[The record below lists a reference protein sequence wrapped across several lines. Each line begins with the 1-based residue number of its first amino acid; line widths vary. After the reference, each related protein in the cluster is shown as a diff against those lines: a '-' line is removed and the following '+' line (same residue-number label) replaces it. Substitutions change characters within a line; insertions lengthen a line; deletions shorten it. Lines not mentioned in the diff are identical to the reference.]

1 MKTPSILL
9 VGVNGYAS
17 GYVKKVL
24 DLLAEG
30 RASVAGVVDPTAARC
45 PDLAA
50 LTAGGAPVVDT
61 LDAFFAAGGAAGSL
75 SSPALHSQN
84 TSAALLPQRLC
95 VENTRPEK
103 REVDLA
109 VVATPIA
116 LHAEQARALLV
127 RGIPVL
133 CEKPA
138 AGCLADAE
146 SMADAEKASG
156 RFLAIGYQW
165 SFSDAVQSLKRDI
178 LAGRFGA
185 PLRMRSLV
193 LWPRSLAYYGRNN
206 WAGKLR
212 DGAGREVNDSPANN
226 AMAHYLFN
234 MLYVLGDALGTAA
247 TPSLAE
253 VRLLRANAIETF
265 DTVSMR
271 LRAAGADL
279 FFHAAHTIDEGV
291 GPVFEYVFEK
301 GVVRY
306 PQAKDAAHIVA
317 TFSDG
322 TAVDYG
328 DPFADQWRKLTDC
341 LACAVNPSL
350 PPPPC
355 TITTATAHTQCIEA
369 LKTVPVEAV
378 SPEQT
383 HFVDLP
389 DGDRLLVVDGLRA
402 RLVSAYENWKV
413 LTDE

>member
-30 RASVAGVVDPTAARC
+30 RASIAGVVDPTASRC

-50 LTAGGAPVVDT
+50 LTADGAPVVDT
-61 LDAFFAAGGAAGSL
+61 LDAFFAAGGAS
-75 SSPALHSQN
+75 
-84 TSAALLPQRLC
+84 
-95 VENTRPEK
+95 
-103 REVDLA
+103 DLA

-116 LHAEQARALLV
+116 LHADQSRALLA

-146 SMADAEKASG
+146 SMAEAEKVSG

-212 DGAGREVNDSPANN
+212 DAAGREVNDSPANN

-234 MLYVLGDALGTAA
+234 MLYVLGDAPVTAA
-247 TPSLAE
+247 APTLAE

-265 DTVSMR
+265 DTVSMH

-279 FFHAAHTIDEGV
+279 FFHVSHTIDEGV

-306 PQAKDAAHIVA
+306 PWKKEAAHIVA

-322 TAVDYG
+322 KTVDYG

-341 LACAVNPSL
+341 LARAIDPSL
-350 PPPPC
+350 SPPPC
-355 TITTATAHTQCIEA
+355 TIATAMAHTRCIEA
-369 LKTVPVEAV
+369 LKAIPVEAV
-378 SPEQT
+378 PAEQT

-389 DGDRLLVVDGLRA
+389 DDDRLLVVGGLRA
-402 RLVSAYENWKV
+402 RLVSAYEDWEV
-413 LTDE
+413 LADE

>member
-30 RASVAGVVDPTAARC
+30 RVSVAGIVDPTAARC
-45 PDLAA
+45 SDLAA

-61 LDAFFAAGGAAGSL
+61 LDAFFATGGAA
-75 SSPALHSQN
+75 A
-84 TSAALLPQRLC
+84 
-95 VENTRPEK
+95 
-103 REVDLA
+103 DLA

-116 LHAEQARALLV
+116 LHAEQSLALLA

-146 SMADAEKASG
+146 RMADAEKASG

-185 PLRMRSLV
+185 PLRMRALV

-212 DGAGREVNDSPANN
+212 DSAGREVNDSPANN

-234 MLYVLGDALGTAA
+234 MLYVLGDVPGTAA

-279 FFHAAHTIDEGV
+279 FFHASHTIDKGV
-291 GPVFEYVFEK
+291 GPIFEYVFEK

-306 PQAKDAAHIVA
+306 VQGDGAHFVA
-317 TFSDG
+317 TFADG
-322 TAVDYG
+322 TTVDYG

-341 LACAVNPSL
+341 LSRAIDPSL

-355 TITTATAHTQCIEA
+355 TIATAMAHTRCIEA
-369 LKTVPVEAV
+369 LKAIPVEAV
-378 SPEQT
+378 SSAQT

-389 DGDRLLVVDGLRA
+389 DNDRLLVVDGLRD
-402 RLVSAYENWKV
+402 RLVSAYDRWSV
-413 LTDE
+413 LTTED

>member
-1 MKTPSILL
+1 MKPPSILL
-9 VGVNGYAS
+9 VGVNGYAA
-17 GYVKKVL
+17 GYVTKTL
-24 DLLAEG
+24 ELLSEG
-30 RASVAGVVDPTAARC
+30 RVSVAGVADPTASRC

-61 LDAFFAAGGAAGSL
+61 LDAFFATGAV
-75 SSPALHSQN
+75 P
-84 TSAALLPQRLC
+84 
-95 VENTRPEK
+95 
-103 REVDLA
+103 DLA

-116 LHAEQARALLV
+116 LHAEQSHALLA

-146 SMADAEKASG
+146 SMADAEKSSG

-178 LAGRFGA
+178 LAGRLGA
-185 PLRMRSLV
+185 PLRMRALV

-212 DGAGREVNDSPANN
+212 DAAGREVNDSPANN

-247 TPSLAE
+247 TPSLTEA
-253 VRLLRANAIETF
+253 RLLRANAIETF
-265 DTVSMR
+265 DTASLH

-279 FFHAAHTIDEGV
+279 FFHVSHAIGEPF

-306 PQAKDAAHIVA
+306 PQTKDVAHIVA

-322 TAVDYG
+322 TMVDYG
-328 DPFADQWRKLTDC
+328 DPFADQWNKLTDC
-341 LACAVNPSL
+341 LARAVNPSL

-355 TITTATAHTQCIEA
+355 TIATAMAHTRCIEA
-369 LKTVPVEAV
+369 LKAIPVETVPPERERFVER
-378 SPEQT
+378 
-383 HFVDLP
+383 DG
-389 DGDRLLVVDGLRA
+389 GDRLLVVDGLRD
-402 RLVSAYENWKV
+402 RLISAYDRWS
-413 LTDE
+413 LLATLG

>member
-1 MKTPSILL
+1 MIHMKTPSILL

-17 GYVKKVL
+17 GYVKKTL
-24 DLLAEG
+24 ELLAGG

-61 LDAFFAAGGAAGSL
+61 LDAYFATGGT
-75 SSPALHSQN
+75 P
-84 TSAALLPQRLC
+84 
-95 VENTRPEK
+95 
-103 REVDLA
+103 DLA

-116 LHAEQARALLV
+116 LHAEQTRALLA
-127 RGIPVL
+127 RGLPVL

-146 SMADAEKASG
+146 SMAEAEKASG

-165 SFSDAVQSLKRDI
+165 SFSEAVQALKRDI
-178 LAGRFGA
+178 LAGRLGA
-185 PLRMRSLV
+185 PLRLRALV
-193 LWPRSLAYYGRNN
+193 LWPRSLAYFGRNN

-212 DGAGREVNDSPANN
+212 DAAGREVNDSPANN

-234 MLYVLGDALGTAA
+234 MLYVLGDAPGTAA

-253 VRLLRANAIETF
+253 ARLLRANAIETF
-265 DTVSMR
+265 DTASLR

-279 FFHAAHTIDEGV
+279 FFHVSHTIGENF

-306 PQAKDAAHIVA
+306 GQAGAAGHIVTTFADGA
-317 TFSDG
+317 T
-322 TAVDYG
+322 ADYG
-328 DPFADQWRKLTDC
+328 DPFADQWNKLTDC
-341 LACAVNPSL
+341 LARAVDPSL

-355 TITTATAHTQCIEA
+355 TIGTAIAHTRCIEA
-369 LKTVPVEAV
+369 LKALPVEAV
-378 SPEQT
+378 PSERK
-383 HFVDLP
+383 HFVELDG
-389 DGDRLLVVDGLRA
+389 GDRLLVVDGLRE
-402 RLVSAYENWKV
+402 RLVSAYDSWSV
-413 LTDE
+413 LGAV

>member
-17 GYVKKVL
+17 GYVKKTQ
-24 DLLAEG
+24 DLLAAD
-30 RASVAGVVDPTAARC
+30 RALVAGVVDPTASRC
-45 PDLAA
+45 PDLAS
-50 LTAGGAPVVDT
+50 LTAGGVPVVDT
-61 LDAFFAAGGAAGSL
+61 LDAFFASGSA
-75 SSPALHSQN
+75 P
-84 TSAALLPQRLC
+84 
-95 VENTRPEK
+95 
-103 REVDLA
+103 DLA

-116 LHAEQARALLV
+116 LHAEQSRALLA

-146 SMADAEKASG
+146 SMAEAEKASG

-165 SFSDAVQSLKRDI
+165 SFSEAVQALKRDI
-178 LAGRFGA
+178 QSGRFGS
-185 PLRMRSLV
+185 PLRMRALV

-212 DGAGREVNDSPANN
+212 DAAGREVNDSPANN

-234 MLYVLGDALGTAA
+234 MLYVLGDAPGTAA
-247 TPSLAE
+247 EPSLAE
-253 VRLLRANAIETF
+253 ARLLRANAIETF
-265 DTVSMR
+265 DTVSLR

-279 FFHAAHTIDEGV
+279 YFHVSHAIGEGF

-306 PQAKDAAHIVA
+306 GQAEASGHIVA

-322 TAVDYG
+322 VTVDYG
-328 DPFADQWRKLTDC
+328 DPFADQWNKLTDC
-341 LACAVNPSL
+341 LARAVDPSL

-355 TITTATAHTQCIEA
+355 TIGTAIAHTRCIEA
-369 LKTVPVEAV
+369 LKAIPVESVPADRK
-378 SPEQT
+378 
-383 HFVDLP
+383 HFVERP
-389 DGDRLLVVDGLRA
+389 DGDRLLVVDGLRD
-402 RLVSAYENWKV
+402 RLVSAYEGWSV
-413 LTDE
+413 LATDN

>member
-17 GYVKKVL
+17 GYVKMTL

-61 LDAFFAAGGAAGSL
+61 IDAFFAAGC
-75 SSPALHSQN
+75 SP
-84 TSAALLPQRLC
+84 
-95 VENTRPEK
+95 
-103 REVDLA
+103 DLA

-116 LHAEQARALLV
+116 LHAEQTRAILA

-146 SMADAEKASG
+146 SMAEAEKASG

-165 SFSDAVQSLKRDI
+165 SFSEAVQALKRDI
-178 LAGRFGA
+178 LAGRLGA
-185 PLRMRSLV
+185 PQRMRALV

-212 DGAGREVNDSPANN
+212 DAAGREVNDSPVNN

-247 TPSLAE
+247 EPSLAE
-253 VRLLRANAIETF
+253 ARLLRANAIETF
-265 DTVSMR
+265 DTASMR
-271 LRAAGADL
+271 LRAAGADI
-279 FFHAAHTIDEGV
+279 FFHVSHTIGKCF
-291 GPVFEYVFEK
+291 GPVFEYAFEK
-301 GVVRY
+301 GVVRFG
-306 PQAKDAAHIVA
+306 QAGAAEHIVA
-317 TFSDG
+317 TFQNG
-322 TAVDYG
+322 AAIDYG
-328 DPFADQWRKLTDC
+328 DPFADQWNKLTDC
-341 LACAVNPSL
+341 LGRAVDPSL

-355 TITTATAHTQCIEA
+355 TIGTAIAHTRCIEA
-369 LKTVPVEAV
+369 LKAIPVETVP
-378 SPEQT
+378 PEGK
-383 HFVDLP
+383 HFVEQS
-389 DGDRLLVVDGLRA
+389 DGDRLLVVDGLSD
-402 RLVSAYENWKV
+402 RLIAAYEGWKT
-413 LTDE
+413 L